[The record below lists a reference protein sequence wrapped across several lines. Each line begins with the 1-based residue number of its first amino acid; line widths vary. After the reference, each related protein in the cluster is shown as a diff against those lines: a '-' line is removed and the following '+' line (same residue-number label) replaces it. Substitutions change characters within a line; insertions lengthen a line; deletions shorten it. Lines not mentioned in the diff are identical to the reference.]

1 MTDETATATETTTT
15 EANPTKAAP
24 KPRAPKLTATFDGV
38 EHPLLKYPFPVKA
51 PRFNVN
57 VNGVACEAATTGGRG
72 KEYTYILIN
81 NTSFY
86 VPGVVS
92 HDAEVSVA
100 FPDDYAFDT
109 TVTERKS
116 YYKPKKAKE
125 GDECDTPNGADAGD
139 GAATDGAQEAAGDTA
154 DAATTEANPPKAA
167 RRRK

>member
-1 MTDETATATETTTT
+1 MTDETATATESTTT
-15 EANPTKAAP
+15 EANPPKATP

-38 EHPLLKYPFPVKA
+38 DHPLLKYPFPVKA

-57 VNGVACEAATTGGRG
+57 VNGVACEAASTGGRG

-86 VPGVVS
+86 VPGIIS
-92 HDAEVSVA
+92 QNAEVTVA

-116 YYKPKKAKE
+116 YYKPKKVKE
-125 GDECDTPNGADAGD
+125 GDEGDAPAAAEGE
-139 GAATDGAQEAAGDTA
+139 AATAAADGA

>member
-1 MTDETATATETTTT
+1 MTEEATVTETT
-15 EANPTKAAP
+15 EANPPKATP
-24 KPRAPKLTATFDGV
+24 KPRSPKLKATYDGN

-86 VPGVVS
+86 VPGVVP
-92 HDAEVSVA
+92 HDAEVSVD

-109 TVTERKS
+109 EVAERKS
-116 YYKPKKAKE
+116 YYKPKRAKE
-125 GDECDTPNGADAGD
+125 GDEGDTPKAEAPVAETPAAEPEQADP
-139 GAATDGAQEAAGDTA
+139 
-154 DAATTEANPPKAA
+154 NPPKAT
-167 RRRK
+167 RRKR

>member
-15 EANPTKAAP
+15 EANPPKAAP

-86 VPGVVS
+86 VPGVVG
-92 HDAEVSVA
+92 HDAEVTVA

-125 GDECDTPNGADAGD
+125 GDEGDSPKSDGGTENGTEAG
-139 GAATDGAQEAAGDTA
+139 ETA
-154 DAATTEANPPKAA
+154 SQDDAATTEANPPKAV

>member
-15 EANPTKAAP
+15 EANPPKAAP
-24 KPRAPKLTATFDGV
+24 KPRAPKLTAVYDGI

-92 HDAEVSVA
+92 HDAEVTVS

-125 GDECDTPNGADAGD
+125 GDEGDTPNGADGGTESGTEAGEPSSQD
-139 GAATDGAQEAAGDTA
+139 V
-154 DAATTEANPPKAA
+154 AATTEANPPKAA

>member
-15 EANPTKAAP
+15 EANPPKAAP

-86 VPGVVS
+86 VPGVVG
-92 HDAEVSVA
+92 HDAEVTVA

-116 YYKPKKAKE
+116 YYKPKKVKE
-125 GDECDTPNGADAGD
+125 GDEGDAPKSDGGTESGTEAGETASQAD
-139 GAATDGAQEAAGDTA
+139 E
-154 DAATTEANPPKAA
+154 ATTEANPPKAV